1 VKILVTGG
9 AGYVGS
15 GLVPYLLSKGH
26 TVTVFDRFLYGA
38 ESLSALRVFQNFNV
52 VRGDVREAA
61 ALEPVMRGVDAV
73 VHLAG
78 IVGEPACNVAPE
90 FTWSVNRDGVRTSW
104 ETASRTGVRR
114 FVFLSTC
121 SNYGVS
127 APNVEVDENA
137 PLNPLSDYAR
147 AKVEMEQL
155 MLGSNGGSEV
165 AVLRLGTICG
175 LAARMRFDLLVSEM
189 ARDAALGRKIEIYT
203 PQAWR
208 PFLHVTDAAEAIE
221 RVVTAPAE
229 LVDRQVYNVVGE
241 NIQKT
246 GLIEI
251 AQRWNPDVDITY
263 VDRQPDLRDYRVSG
277 AKIAERL
284 GVKPQ
289 RSIEF
294 AFREVAE
301 AVREGWFRD
310 PQWPGHA
317 AVPLDGFATDA

>member
-15 GLVPYLLSKGH
+15 GLVPHLLASGH
-26 TVTVFDRFLYGA
+26 QVTVFDNFLYGG
-38 ESLSALRVFQNFNV
+38 EWMSALAPFTGFKAVQ
-52 VRGDVREAA
+52 GDVRESG
-61 ALEPVMRGVDAV
+61 ALERAVEGHDTV

-78 IVGEPACNVAPE
+78 IVGEPACNASPA
-90 FTWSVNRDGVRTSW
+90 FTHAVNRDGPRVAWQATTR
-104 ETASRTGVRR
+104 AGAQR
-114 FVFLSTC
+114 FIFLSTC

-127 APNVEVDENA
+127 APNVEVDEEA
-137 PLNPLSDYAR
+137 PLNPLSDYAQ

-155 MLGSNGGSEV
+155 MLGSSGGCEV

-189 ARDAALGRKIEIYT
+189 ARDAALGRRIEIYT

-208 PFLHVTDAAEAIE
+208 PFLHVADAAEAIE
-221 RVVTAPAE
+221 TVIRAPAAM
-229 LVDRQVYNVVGE
+229 VDRQVYNVVGE

-251 AQRWNPDVDITY
+251 ARRWNPDADIVF

-277 AKIAERL
+277 AKIGKRL
-284 GVKPQ
+284 GVRPT
-289 RSIEF
+289 RTIEY

-301 AVREGWFRD
+301 AVRSGWFRD
-310 PQWPGHA
+310 PNWGGHA
-317 AVPLDGFATDA
+317 AVPLDGFAGRA